1 MLNKIKQRCG
11 HRLRLTIF
19 RAVFRHLRLLQ
30 YFNIRPKRNQFNIF
44 IIVIR
49 TAMFVFF
56 LQTLYTIM
64 QMNENPLLLFY
75 QKEVSMLSGKWR
87 KVSFLFIII
96 GLLVASPGLKTAAAA
111 EKEAESYQIVALGDS
126 LTAGYEYG
134 FDAKSVPYGYVEH
147 VYEQALFQGLRAEY
161 VNYGILGLTTNG
173 FSQLLGAVTEGKTVT
188 VSDVQ
193 PGLKDPRAAAI
204 ISGTA
209 QMQGSIRGADLIVM
223 TIGGN
228 DLIGIAAQITST
240 TTDEEK
246 AQLLQTALTQ
256 FETGLSAGLQA
267 ATALAPKAKFVI
279 ADQYMPIPATIT
291 VGGLSFPLPEDAARL
306 REFELQALSQLNE
319 KLKTIVATTKTAGF
333 DISIAEV
340 SKPFVGKE
348 LQYTSI
354 ANSDFHPTRLGYA
367 AMGQTYSTTI
377 WNKYLSVRTRP
388 ANVPVSV
395 VVRGKEL
402 AASSPAT
409 MKSNRTFVPM
419 RDITDAIGA
428 KLVWNKTNQTATVSY
443 NNHTVAFTIG
453 SSTILVDGVK
463 KKLNSP
469 AAYLQKSGKEQKTY
483 LPLAVLSEE
492 LGLQVTYRNTLQAV
506 FIN

>member
-1 MLNKIKQRCG
+1 
-11 HRLRLTIF
+11 
-19 RAVFRHLRLLQ
+19 
-30 YFNIRPKRNQFNIF
+30 
-44 IIVIR
+44 
-49 TAMFVFF
+49 MFVFL

-75 QKEVSMLSGKWR
+75 QKEVCMLSGKWR

-96 GLLVASPGLKTAAAA
+96 GLLMASPGLKTAAAA
-111 EKEAESYQIVALGDS
+111 EEDAAASYQIVALGDS
-126 LTAGYEYG
+126 LTAGYEFG

-161 VNYGILGLTTNG
+161 VNYGLLGLTSTG
-173 FSQLLGAVTEGKTVT
+173 FSHLLGAVKDGKSAT

-193 PGLKDPRAAAI
+193 PGLKDPRAASI
-204 ISGTA
+204 IGDAAKIGS
-209 QMQGSIRGADLIVM
+209 SIRGADLIVM

-228 DLIGIAAQITST
+228 DLLGVAAQITST

-246 AQLLQTALTQ
+246 AQLLQAALTQ
-256 FETGLSAGLQA
+256 YETGLTAGLQA
-267 ATALAPKAKFVI
+267 VTSIAPKAKLVI

-291 VGGLSFPLPEDAARL
+291 VGSLSFPLPPDAARL
-306 REFELQALSQLNE
+306 REFELLALSQLNE
-319 KLKTIVATTKTAGF
+319 KLKTIVAAIKAEGI
-333 DISIAEV
+333 DISITEV

-348 LQYTSI
+348 LEYTSI
-354 ANSDFHPTRLGYA
+354 ANSDVHPTRLGYA
-367 AMGQTYSTTI
+367 AMGHTYSTTI
-377 WNKYLSVRTRP
+377 WNKYLNVRTRP

-402 AASSPAT
+402 PAASPAT

-428 KLVWNKTNQTATVSY
+428 KLVWNKTSQTATVSY
-443 NNHTVAFTIG
+443 NKHTVAFTIG

-469 AAYLQKSGKEQKTY
+469 AAYLQKNGKEQKTY

-492 LGLQVTYRNTLQAV
+492 LGLQVTYRSTLQAV